1 MIETCAVLLPLLY
14 DPKDLPKGMDVDK
27 QKELKELVNT
37 AFNTGWRVCFHKIF
51 EFKNVLYERYIFER
65 EVDNG
70 TLNDSNIAG

>member
-1 MIETCAVLLPLLY
+1 MTETCAVLLPLLY
-14 DPKDLPKGMDVDK
+14 DPKNLPKGIDVDK
-27 QKELKELVNT
+27 QKELVDI

-51 EFKNVLYERYIFER
+51 EFKNVLYEHYIFER

>member
-1 MIETCAVLLPLLY
+1 MTETCAVLLPLLY
-14 DPKDLPKGMDVDK
+14 DPKNLPKGIDVDK
-27 QKELKELVNT
+27 QKELVAI

>member
-1 MIETCAVLLPLLY
+1 MTETCAVLLPLLY
-14 DPKDLPKGMDVDK
+14 DPTNLPKGIDVDK
-27 QKELKELVNT
+27 QKELVDI

>member
-1 MIETCAVLLPLLY
+1 MTETCAVLLPLLY
-14 DPKDLPKGMDVDK
+14 DPKNLPKGIDVDK
-27 QKELKELVNT
+27 QKELVDI

-65 EVDNG
+65 EVYNG